1 MAISGSSS
9 SCATRGETTRMRRNC
24 RMAPSVFVS
33 YSHDSE
39 VHKAWVLQLTTR
51 LRHNGVD
58 TILDRWNLDL
68 GQDVAAFIERGL
80 SESSRVLCICTEN
93 YVRKANLKKGGVG
106 YEKRIM
112 TAEITAD
119 LDAHWVIPVIR
130 DNSGNE
136 LVPTFLG
143 GCLYVDFRDD
153 LSYEEK
159 YEELLRSL
167 LDEPILPVPPIGD
180 NPFETIKQFS
190 SHKFIPGSEK
200 YVSPSPK
207 GRVTFDYS
215 NNNGRYSI
223 GSGEH
228 MFEIDL
234 NKSSDRN
241 IQLLNDPSSIRTVAI
256 AKDCSDIEDI
266 VDARKYEGSS
276 QIRRPRIEQ
285 VAVLQNEN
293 GFWAAVKILG
303 IKDDTRSDEHDE
315 VTFDYAIQTNGSPS
329 FVR

>member
-1 MAISGSSS
+1 
-9 SCATRGETTRMRRNC
+9 
-24 RMAPSVFVS
+24 MAPSAFVS

-39 VHKAWVLQLTTR
+39 DHKAWVLQLATR

-58 TILDRWNLDL
+58 TILDRWNIDL

-80 SESSRVLCICTEN
+80 SKSSRVLCVCTEN
-93 YVRKANLKKGGVG
+93 YARKANLKKGGVG

-112 TAEITAD
+112 TAEIMAD
-119 LDAHWVIPVIR
+119 LDTDWLIPVIR
-130 DNSGNE
+130 DNTRAD

-153 LSYEEK
+153 LRYEEK

-167 LDEPILPVPPIGD
+167 LDEPVLPVPPIGN
-180 NPFETIKQFS
+180 NPFETIRQFS
-190 SHKFIPGSEK
+190 NQKFIPSSEK

-207 GRVTFDYS
+207 GRVPFDYS

-234 NKSSDRN
+234 DKSSDWDL
-241 IQLLNDPSSIRTVAI
+241 QLLNDPRSIRTVAI
-256 AKDCSDIEDI
+256 VNDCDEIEDI
-266 VDARKYEGSS
+266 VDARKYDGSS
-276 QIRRPRIEQ
+276 RIRRPKIGQ

-293 GFWAAVKILG
+293 GYWAAIKVLG
-303 IKDDTRSDEHDE
+303 IKDDTRNDDHDE
-315 VTFDYAIQTNGSPS
+315 VIFDYVIQTNGSPS